1 MREELEQA
9 GLDPKEAQLYLAI
22 LALGQP
28 TVAQAA
34 QAAQVSRTNAY
45 DVVRRLTQRGLVT
58 VTEIG
63 PTGERAGRG
72 RGVLRATD
80 PEQFLTEWQARGNVL
95 RELVPRLKAV
105 MSTETSRPR
114 VRYLEGQT
122 GITAALWETLTWG
135 VPLKGILSM
144 MDLLQVPGR
153 QTMEEYIAK
162 RRDLG
167 ITLNV
172 VRSPEKETED
182 LWPSHEQDLRDVRFA
197 PCGACL
203 HDDDDHRLGLGGSDL
218 LTTGELRHDDRQ
230 PRVRRAPVRP
240 VRLSVVGEHVLSVGG
255 AGQRSRCGGCRRR

>member
-1 MREELEQA
+1 MREELEHA
-9 GLDPKEAQLYLAI
+9 GLDSKEARLYLAV

-34 QAAQVSRTNAY
+34 HAAQVSRTNAY
-45 DVVRRLTQRGLVT
+45 DVVRRLAQRGLVT

-63 PTGERAGRG
+63 PTGEPAGRG

-80 PEQFLTEWQARGNVL
+80 PEQFLTEWRERGNVL

-105 MSTETSRPR
+105 MSTQTSRPR
-114 VRYLEGQT
+114 VRYLEGQA

-144 MDLLQVPGR
+144 MDLMQVPGR

-167 ITLNV
+167 ITLQV
-172 VRSPEKETED
+172 VRSPEKETEN
-182 LWPSHEQDLRDVRFA
+182 LWPSLERDLREVRLA
-197 PCGACL
+197 PPEHVFTMTML
-203 HDDDDHRLGLGGSDL
+203 IGSDS
-218 LTTGELRHDDRQ
+218 
-230 PRVRRAPVRP
+230 VAVISSRRENFAMMIDSSEYAD
-240 VRLSVVGEHVLSVGG
+240 LQSGLFNSLWS
-255 AGQRSRCGGCRRR
+255 AST

>member
-1 MREELEQA
+1 MGKTMREELEQA

-80 PEQFLTEWQARGNVL
+80 PEQFLTEWRARGNVL

-197 PCGACL
+197 PPE
-203 HDDDDHRLGLGGSDL
+203 HVFTMTMIIGSDSVAVISSRRENFAMMIDSREYA
-218 LTTGELRHDDRQ
+218 ELQ
-230 PRVRRAPVRP
+230 SGLFGSLWSA
-240 VRLSVVGEHVLSVGG
+240 ST
-255 AGQRSRCGGCRRR
+255 C